1 MTNPRDYQIGG
12 DHYKNMA
19 VEPWDVV
26 DTWSIEQRIGAYRHG
41 VLKYVMR
48 MGTKDE
54 QVQELKKAQ
63 HYLHK
68 LITVLERENGQS

>member
-1 MTNPRDYQIGG
+1 MSDSPRDYQIGG

-26 DTWSIEQRIGAYRHG
+26 DTWPIEQRIGVYRHG
-41 VLKYVMR
+41 VMKYVMR
-48 MGTKDE
+48 MGSKDE
-54 QVQELKKAQ
+54 QVQELKKAR

-68 LITVLERENGQS
+68 LITVLEKNT